1 MFEICIKAFLIPTKL
16 VYGNPLKLQMFLL
29 MFIIL
34 SESKVEVFFI
44 KVLNYLHKKMGKG
57 FSVSLNCKSKGMSP
71 HQSLFESLLV
81 FRPEQFFIDPMVDK
95 VPGKNL
101 FPSSFPVNIKIRVHI
116 HGAVGL
122 RPVSPE
128 TVGSQQ

>member
-1 MFEICIKAFLIPTKL
+1 M
-16 VYGNPLKLQMFLL
+16 
-29 MFIIL
+29 
-34 SESKVEVFFI
+34 VEVFFI

-57 FSVSLNCKSKGMSP
+57 FSVCLYRLPGCVRKSVTLKADVLTGCVRSLSLNCKSKGMSP

-128 TVGSQQ
+128 TVGSQ